1 MAKVAR
7 SHRVLYVDQT
17 AESDGALRLLTDLGV
32 EFALVQIDEL
42 RSDPRGFPRLPVL
55 AFVSGSGSIVR
66 RAGLEQIEAII
77 EAVRSDYLAELRER
91 NQRGKGTDWDAEQI
105 AQMKW
110 LTRAT
115 KS

>member
-17 AESDGALRLLTDLGV
+17 AESEGALRLLTDLGV
-32 EFALVQIDEL
+32 EFALVQIEEL
-42 RSDPRGFPRLPVL
+42 SSDPRGFPRLPVL
-55 AFVSGSGSIVR
+55 AFVSGSGCIVR
-66 RAGLEQIEAII
+66 RAGLEEIEAII

-91 NQRGKGTDWDAEQI
+91 KVGEGTDWDPEQI

-110 LTRAT
+110 LSRAT
-115 KS
+115 KA